1 MLRPRLIVFLMVDQN
16 YVRKSVNF
24 SNSRYI
30 GDPLNT
36 IRIFNDFD
44 VDELVL
50 IDISA
55 TREKK
60 EPNYKL
66 IENIASISRM
76 PLCYGGGINNVKQ
89 IEMIINL
96 GVEKVSISSE
106 AIMKPELIKVASA
119 EFGSQSI
126 VSCLDVKISPKSNQ
140 YEVYIINGTQK
151 VNESLLDC
159 VDFLV

>member
-106 AIMKPELIKVASA
+106 AI
-119 EFGSQSI
+119 
-126 VSCLDVKISPKSNQ
+126 
-140 YEVYIINGTQK
+140 
-151 VNESLLDC
+151 
-159 VDFLV
+159 